1 MKKVQLTKE
10 EKEKIVYNY
19 TVLKYG
25 RKKSGKEFHVSDK
38 IVLKVLKEFN
48 IPIRNIQQANVSK
61 YNIDENFFETQ
72 NSNMAYILG
81 ILASDGCISKADNQI
96 YIELQRKDRE
106 LLEKINDILQNERPV
121 KDYESSRGYECS
133 KIYFYSAKIKKSL
146 KKFHIIPNKTY
157 SDEFAFPE
165 LLDIKYYPDF
175 IRGMFDGDG
184 CIKKIN
190 GCIQWQIDT
199 SSNDMAEKIKNFLLS
214 KDIKADI
221 QLEKRKNLIM
231 YRVYCCNKNNAA
243 KIFNLL
249 YKDNILFLKRKKD
262 LFSSFLSS

>member
-48 IPIRNIQQANVSK
+48 IPIRNIQQANASK

-96 YIELQRKDRE
+96 YIEL
-106 LLEKINDILQNERPV
+106 
-121 KDYESSRGYECS
+121 
-133 KIYFYSAKIKKSL
+133 
-146 KKFHIIPNKTY
+146 
-157 SDEFAFPE
+157 
-165 LLDIKYYPDF
+165 
-175 IRGMFDGDG
+175 
-184 CIKKIN
+184 
-190 GCIQWQIDT
+190 
-199 SSNDMAEKIKNFLLS
+199 
-214 KDIKADI
+214 
-221 QLEKRKNLIM
+221 
-231 YRVYCCNKNNAA
+231 
-243 KIFNLL
+243 
-249 YKDNILFLKRKKD
+249 
-262 LFSSFLSS
+262 

>member
-1 MKKVQLTKE
+1 M
-10 EKEKIVYNY
+10 
-19 TVLKYG
+19 
-25 RKKSGKEFHVSDK
+25 
-38 IVLKVLKEFN
+38 
-48 IPIRNIQQANVSK
+48 
-61 YNIDENFFETQ
+61 
-72 NSNMAYILG
+72 
-81 ILASDGCISKADNQI
+81 
-96 YIELQRKDRE
+96 IE
-106 LLEKINDILQNERPV
+106 
-121 KDYESSRGYECS
+121 SRV
-133 KIYFYSAKIKKSL
+133 
-146 KKFHIIPNKTY
+146 T
-157 SDEFAFPE
+157 E

-184 CIKKIN
+184 CIKKVN

-231 YRVYCCNKNNAA
+231 YRVYCYNKNNAT